1 MKDRPLRVGI
11 VETAGAITGGLVS
24 ALNATKALEDRVEF
38 FWISPPNPSLRAR
51 VQRWEPIEIPMPRR
65 QLRAALTFPS
75 TLATQSVRLARW
87 VRRHRLDLLHVND
100 FHNLLGVAAR
110 PLLRSTPLVYH
121 VRLMPDA
128 YLRPVWKPMVG
139 AACAAADRVICV
151 SRAVQ
156 RSVPW
161 ATEVLHDGAP
171 VPSTPRGP
179 AAPQGQPL
187 RVLVLSHFIPGKGQD
202 LALEAFR
209 LAHARAPQLRLSFVG
224 GDLGLPRNQAFRAR
238 LQGRVRDLGLDHVV
252 DFSPFASDPG
262 DAYRSADILLNLSE
276 SESFSM
282 VCLEG
287 LLHRVPLVASDCGGP
302 RELFEHLSSGLL
314 VPNRGVQ
321 EAADALVQLAGDREL
336 RERLGSEG
344 RAQAARRFAIE
355 HTSARLLAVYNE
367 LTGRA

>member
-1 MKDRPLRVGI
+1 MTPRPLRVGL
-11 VETAGAITGGLVS
+11 VEAAGAITGSVVS
-24 ALNATKALEDRVEF
+24 ALNTADALRGQVEF
-38 FWISPPNPSLRAR
+38 FWTSPPNPALASR
-51 VQRWEPIEIPMPRR
+51 VQRWEPIQVPLPRR
-65 QLRAALTFPS
+65 QFRSALAFPPS
-75 TLATQSVRLARW
+75 LAVQALHLARW
-87 VRRHRLDLLHVND
+87 ARRHRLDVLHIND
-100 FHNLLGVAAR
+100 FYNLLGVAAR
-110 PLLRSTPLVYH
+110 PLLRALPLVYH

-128 YLRPVWKPMVG
+128 YLRPVWKPLV
-139 AACAAADRVICV
+139 ATACAAADRVLCV

-156 RSVPW
+156 RAIPW
-161 ATEVLHDGAP
+161 ASQVLHDGAP
-171 VPSTPRGP
+171 VPARPRGP

-187 RVLVLSHFIPGKGQD
+187 RVLVLSNFIAGKGQD

-224 GDLGLPRNQAFRAR
+224 GDLGLPRNQAFRAQ

-262 DAYRSADILLNLSE
+262 DVYRSADILLNLSE

-287 LLHRVPLVASDCGGP
+287 LLHRLPLVASDCGGP
-302 RELFEHLSSGLL
+302 RELFEHKASGLL

-321 EAADALVQLAGDREL
+321 EAAAALVQLAGDQDL

-367 LTGRA
+367 LTGRG